1 MYTYVS
7 NGIKRTVYQEQ
18 DVRSNAY
25 DEKWIKKAIQ
35 DYKDNKH
42 NDEDVTCRLAL
53 KIIHMLGC
61 HAQGDCAA
69 IRYMD
74 AGMVT
79 NWPEIM
85 KEIMDIYNDEVKKN
99 DVPRPSDNQHQ
110 NLYMLQCDYW
120 TYIKPMNDKIQQR
133 NALVSETLNNTGLP
147 ADITT
152 TISGF

>member
-42 NDEDVTCRLAL
+42 KDDNVTCRFAL
-53 KIIHMLGC
+53 KVIHRLGC

-85 KEIMDIYNDEVKKN
+85 KEIMDIYYAEAQKN
-99 DVPRPSDNQHQ
+99 DVPRPSDDQRQ
-110 NLYMLQCDYW
+110 NLYMLHCDYW
-120 TYIKPMNDKIQQR
+120 TYIKPMNDKIKER
-133 NALVSETLNNTGLP
+133 SALVRETLGSTGLP
-147 ADITT
+147 DDIATS
-152 TISGF
+152 IAGF